1 MRNYLLLYI
10 NGEKHTID
18 KTNARKNLSEYLR
31 ENLNMK
37 GTKIVC
43 SEGDCGACT
52 VLVYRYATKE
62 KSSFETINSCIA
74 PLYLMDCCHII
85 TIEAIAENDNLHLVQ
100 EAIAKYHGT
109 QCGFCTPGIVNA
121 MVSMSDSLITNNEQ
135 ISEKKIKNFTT
146 GNLCR
151 CTGYKGII
159 NAGLSLDLKE
169 ITPLFQR
176 YNTQNIQDDFD
187 VTFKEE
193 VDIFE
198 EEIDLKI
205 VLPSS
210 LEKVLELKSKGFQ
223 FISGGTDIGVLLNK
237 GYLRSNHIAIL
248 TNIKEFY
255 TVENNENFLS
265 FSPMVTLST
274 VEKYSKNEF
283 PEFSNNLKVFA
294 SPQIK
299 HKGTLIGNIANG
311 SPIGD
316 SIPFLYV
323 SDARLELSSVTNKR
337 EVLLSQFYLD
347 YKKFDLKSDEII
359 SKVKIP
365 KSKKSFKLYKVSA
378 RKDLDISAVSLAVG
392 YVLEENKI
400 VDISIAYG
408 GVAGIVY
415 KAEKI
420 EKLLCG
426 KEISEDLFKQST
438 LEIPNLIQPFSDHR
452 ASKEYRIKL
461 CQNLLMKFYQEISQT
476 SHIKEEL

>member
-176 YNTQNIQDDFD
+176 YNT
-187 VTFKEE
+187 
-193 VDIFE
+193 
-198 EEIDLKI
+198 
-205 VLPSS
+205 
-210 LEKVLELKSKGFQ
+210 
-223 FISGGTDIGVLLNK
+223 
-237 GYLRSNHIAIL
+237 
-248 TNIKEFY
+248 
-255 TVENNENFLS
+255 
-265 FSPMVTLST
+265 
-274 VEKYSKNEF
+274 
-283 PEFSNNLKVFA
+283 
-294 SPQIK
+294 
-299 HKGTLIGNIANG
+299 
-311 SPIGD
+311 
-316 SIPFLYV
+316 
-323 SDARLELSSVTNKR
+323 
-337 EVLLSQFYLD
+337 
-347 YKKFDLKSDEII
+347 
-359 SKVKIP
+359 
-365 KSKKSFKLYKVSA
+365 
-378 RKDLDISAVSLAVG
+378 
-392 YVLEENKI
+392 
-400 VDISIAYG
+400 
-408 GVAGIVY
+408 
-415 KAEKI
+415 
-420 EKLLCG
+420 
-426 KEISEDLFKQST
+426 
-438 LEIPNLIQPFSDHR
+438 
-452 ASKEYRIKL
+452 
-461 CQNLLMKFYQEISQT
+461 
-476 SHIKEEL
+476 